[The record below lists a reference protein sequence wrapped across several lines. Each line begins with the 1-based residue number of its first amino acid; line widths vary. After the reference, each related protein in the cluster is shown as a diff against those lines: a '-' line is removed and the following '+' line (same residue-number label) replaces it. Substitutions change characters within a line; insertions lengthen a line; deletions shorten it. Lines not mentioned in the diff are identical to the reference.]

1 MDVDFMIQE
10 AFMLTRPQWK
20 LITNLE
26 EASQAFAEAV
36 KLNYQTTTHGKPV
49 EADEVDEESSS
60 EDEAEGADDED
71 VQVPEGDDEKSSG
84 EEAEVCFFH
93 N

>member
-1 MDVDFMIQE
+1 
-10 AFMLTRPQWK
+10 MLTRPHWK
-20 LITNLE
+20 LITNFE

-36 KLNYQTTTHGKPV
+36 KLNYQAATPGKPV

-60 EDEAEGADDED
+60 EDEADGPDDEE

-84 EEAEVCFFH
+84 DEAEVCFLL
-93 N
+93 